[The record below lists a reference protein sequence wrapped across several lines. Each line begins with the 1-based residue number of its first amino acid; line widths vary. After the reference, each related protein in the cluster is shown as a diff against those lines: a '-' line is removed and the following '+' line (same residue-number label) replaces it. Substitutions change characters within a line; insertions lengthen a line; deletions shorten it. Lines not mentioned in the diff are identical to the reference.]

1 MRFLTVVLFALLVSA
16 GTALADHVL
25 QAESRDLQAD
35 PPEIDHMVLYLGKGK
50 LATENATGTEEA
62 SKSIYD
68 ATEKVIWH
76 VEPATKSY
84 MRIDE
89 ASMRQIGSQMDA
101 AMKQMQ
107 EQMEKMPE
115 EQRQQMEQMMKGV
128 MGGGE
133 VEKTTWTVEPSN
145 EKKDIQGRSCKR
157 YDVLANGVKQS
168 EIWATSWKEAGV
180 PKESFDVLRDFASF
194 MEEIAASIPAFAK
207 AMQEQGGVMPG
218 LEKIDGFPIRV
229 VDFEGSEPTQETT
242 FTSVEEKKI
251 DAAFY
256 KVPADYTEK
265 KLGE

>member
-1 MRFLTVVLFALLVSA
+1 MRFLTAVLFALLVST
-16 GTALADHVL
+16 GTAMADYVL

-35 PPEIDHMVLYLGKGK
+35 PPETDHMVLYLGKDK
-50 LATENATGTEEA
+50 LATENAPGTGDA

-76 VEPATKSY
+76 VESASKSY

-101 AMKQMQ
+101 AMQQMR

-115 EQRQQMEQMMKGV
+115 EERQHMEQMMKGV
-128 MGGGE
+128 MGGE
-133 VEKTTWTVEPSN
+133 VKKTTWTVEETS
-145 EKKDIQGRSCKR
+145 EKQDILGRSCKR
-157 YDVLANGVKQS
+157 YDVFANGVKQS
-168 EIWATSWKEAGV
+168 EIWAAGWKEAGV
-180 PKESFDVLRDFASF
+180 PKESFDILRNFASF
-194 MEEIAASIPAFAK
+194 MEQIASSVPAFAK

-218 LEKIDGFPIRV
+218 LEKIDGFPVRV

-242 FTSVEEKKI
+242 FTSVEQKKI
-251 DAAFY
+251 DASFY